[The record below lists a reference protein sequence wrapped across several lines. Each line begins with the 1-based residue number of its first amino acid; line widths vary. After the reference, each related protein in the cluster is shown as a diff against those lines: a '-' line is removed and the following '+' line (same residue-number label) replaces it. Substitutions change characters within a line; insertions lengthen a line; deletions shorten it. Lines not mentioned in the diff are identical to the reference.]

1 MAYHEGSQ
9 VQRHAFPAEGE
20 DMDLDSGDEDMEEP
34 WEDEWRF
41 EDDSRLIRVHR
52 VLRRKLIRGRRR
64 TRMLL
69 QDGTRREHEDDW
81 RQASWHHRRIDM
93 DFLWTGETEF
103 LVEQGGGP
111 AQEAPPSQQAQES
124 RDDRVHL
131 DISAM
136 PYDSAVYE
144 DEAQGYSP
152 SLPVGSPSSAD
163 PFPEL
168 FDDYP
173 GQEATAQET
182 PPEPQQAQ
190 ESRDDRVFRRRR
202 QRTRQLQRGFWTEV
216 EHEDT
221 KALLNGTVITFSRAR
236 LQPGSRSTS
245 TPTWEQPGKHRKLE
259 KPTSPWYWLQRKRD
273 ASIKKPQPHAG
284 PHDVP
289 LRRSYLLLEDGTCLN
304 TGCEMWTNLSPAA
317 QVRPLVAQGRRIY
330 VALFGKPPGDGG
342 DETPRGPEAGGRE
355 AERKRQWDNLPR
367 ELKLAIQRACR
378 LFQCPECLRLKAP
391 KKQRPSKL
399 PIADE
404 FNVAIGIDV
413 FQEKDSQ
420 GDQWSF
426 LNVLCQG
433 TTFQVVAVLPD
444 THANPTAAV
453 VLETF
458 LTQWVNWAGYPER
471 GVMTDRAKYFM
482 AEFAEDIADSG
493 CYLDSAAKASPWQ
506 LGQIERHGDTWKNAF
521 RKLVW
526 AQQVAGREE
535 VQLATAATTQAKND
549 LSRKSGFSPGQWVLG
564 RSIRLPAN
572 LADDG
577 EVARIGAQ
585 AMAETP
591 NTKFYRKSQLR
602 FSAREVFVKASS
614 DASLR
619 RAELRKVRPSRGPF
633 NVGDYVFY
641 YDASSKEPGPNCW
654 RGVGRIVGK
663 EGGTR
668 YSEDE
673 VQSWTAIGNETELM
687 VKDLLFPNLGCT
699 GGFTGA
705 TTFTSRGRRM
715 ELGFPFF
722 LQGAEEEASSD
733 RGKTKLGDSR
743 AEGTTAVR
751 VRGPCRSH
759 RGRGP
764 RPGGEPGLCISIPRS
779 MTTTSPVVEDPEAE
793 AAEREAKRLRTVE
806 PGETASYAAETCCV
820 YVAYESQAY
829 LTHKARETYRKHES
843 AYLAW
848 GVSESEFL
856 FGFRRNDFEHKYQA
870 MAAGNALEEEGAIY
884 GFAEAARMFW
894 LALKEHLE
902 SDGWVES
909 RLEPALFYLR
919 EQSELVGIL
928 VTHVDDIEGGVK
940 DGWLDKA
947 FQKSSVALDF
957 ATNHFRDFIFRQE
970 RRRQLT
976 DGLTPQELETFQSV
990 SGELGWI
997 TRQLRCDLA
1006 YENGVIQRCKGDPC
1020 VADLVRLK
1028 QYVGQARRGA
1038 DFRQRYW
1045 ADVDL
1050 RNCVIVHLA
1059 DSGHANGT
1067 PAYKEETRYRSVG
1080 GYFILAANPE
1090 ILEGKTARANILAY
1104 HSSQTKRVCR
1114 NTLAAEAS
1122 HLAEA
1127 IEAGDWA
1134 IVLLEEALTWQV
1146 DLKGW
1151 PSVIEKRQR
1160 VYVTDA
1166 RSVFDY
1172 LAKESTSTSSDKRM
1186 AIEGALL
1193 RETVRKPG
1201 AHVRWIDGLQNVS
1214 NVLTKHNAEKDTLR
1228 EFLRT
1233 GMTTLVQTREN
1244 QKLKERKQAERQRRK
1259 VAKDKDGEAQADQ
1272 RRQRRQEAA
1281 AEAEN
1286 LLNDSG
1292 PEADYKEGVRFS
1304 RVQYSLSPFICV
1316 PADFSSWMQA
1326 GRSFTDYTLHASQ
1339 RRDAG
1344 FPLQVHPNGNLIA
1357 AGSTYSSL
1365 DGYTNDG
1372 LTDALLMSFDS
1383 TGSDMDRFRA
1393 LQVHPNGN
1401 LIAAGFTSSSLDGYT
1416 NAGSS
1421 DTLLMSVDSTG
1432 TWQWTVQ
1439 RGSGDDVFEALQ
1451 VHPNGN
1457 LIAAGYTSSSLDGYT
1472 NAGSSDALLMS
1483 FDSTGTWQ
1491 WTVQRGSGDDVFEAL
1506 QVHPNGN
1513 LIAAGYTSS
1522 SLDGSTNAGSSDALL
1537 MSFDGTGTW
1546 QWTVQRGPAP
1556 AGAREEPPHVQVF
1569 SENFLLHVG
1578 SAIKARIETV
1588 LEDGAAGSTCPA
1600 EVLGGPES
1608 GSDMDRFRAL
1618 QVDWNGHLIAAGYT
1632 DSSLDGN
1639 TNAGSNDA
1647 FLMSCDSTGTWQWTV
1662 QRGSGDDG
1670 FYGLQVDPNNNL
1682 IAAGFTTSSLDG
1694 YTNAG
1699 LNDVF
1704 LMSFEV
1710 TATAG
1715 AAGDWQWT
1723 AQRGSGDD
1731 WFIIPCRQAA
1741 GAARVHLQPQF
1752 PARSSSSSGSK
1763 SLGQEEAALQV
1774 HPNGN
1779 LIVAGFTESSLD
1791 GYTNAGGRDAFIMSF
1806 DSTGAWQWTVQRGSG
1821 YDRFNALQVHPNGNL
1836 IVAGSTESS
1845 LDGYTNAGSEDAL
1858 IMSFDS
1864 TGAWQWTVQRGS
1876 ESDGF
1881 NELEAG
1887 SGGSEGVDW
1896 NGNLIAAGHTSSS
1909 LDGYTNAGS
1918 NDVFLMSF
1926 NSTGAWQWT
1935 VQRGGSRVHPNG
1947 NLIVA
1952 GSTYSS
1958 LDGYTNAGGRDAFI
1972 MSFDSTGSGYDLFL
1986 ALQVDWNGNLIVA
1999 GDTSSS
2005 LDGYTNAG
2013 LYDVLLVSF
2022 NSTGAWQWTV
2032 QRGGSR
2038 VLPASLV

>member
-1 MAYHEGSQ
+1 MRTSEPDATEST
-9 VQRHAFPAEGE
+9 ALTAAGE
-20 DMDLDSGDEDMEEP
+20 DEDQDEDGNES
-34 WEDEWRF
+34 EDLGSPDEKPESDAALGILRERKKWTTQGQEVHVPKGEKVGVKVDDHEW
-41 EDDSRLIRVHR
+41 VT
-52 VLRRKLIRGRRR
+52 VKLI
-64 TRMLL
+64 
-69 QDGTRREHEDDW
+69 
-81 RQASWHHRRIDM
+81 
-93 DFLWTGETEF
+93 
-103 LVEQGGGP
+103 
-111 AQEAPPSQQAQES
+111 
-124 RDDRVHL
+124 
-131 DISAM
+131 
-136 PYDSAVYE
+136 
-144 DEAQGYSP
+144 
-152 SLPVGSPSSAD
+152 
-163 PFPEL
+163 
-168 FDDYP
+168 
-173 GQEATAQET
+173 
-182 PPEPQQAQ
+182 PQ
-190 ESRDDRVFRRRR
+190 
-202 QRTRQLQRGFWTEV
+202 L
-216 EHEDT
+216 
-221 KALLNGTVITFSRAR
+221 
-236 LQPGSRSTS
+236 
-245 TPTWEQPGKHRKLE
+245 
-259 KPTSPWYWLQRKRD
+259 
-273 ASIKKPQPHAG
+273 
-284 PHDVP
+284 
-289 LRRSYLLLEDGTCLN
+289 
-304 TGCEMWTNLSPAA
+304 
-317 QVRPLVAQGRRIY
+317 
-330 VALFGKPPGDGG
+330 
-342 DETPRGPEAGGRE
+342 GPEVQHE
-355 AERKRQWDNLPR
+355 IAEMTNAK
-367 ELKLAIQRACR
+367 LK
-378 LFQCPECLRLKAP
+378 EMKN
-391 KKQRPSKL
+391 KKNST
-399 PIADE
+399 AE
-404 FNVAIGIDV
+404 
-413 FQEKDSQ
+413 
-420 GDQWSF
+420 
-426 LNVLCQG
+426 
-433 TTFQVVAVLPD
+433 
-444 THANPTAAV
+444 PTAA
-453 VLETF
+453 LPDKE
-458 LTQWVNWAGYPER
+458 LTDDADDDDNENN
-471 GVMTDRAKYFM
+471 
-482 AEFAEDIADSG
+482 ESEDGEAFQEDALVAD
-493 CYLDSAAKASPWQ
+493 W
-506 LGQIERHGDTWKNAF
+506 
-521 RKLVW
+521 
-526 AQQVAGREE
+526 REE

-705 TTFTSRGRRM
+705 TTFTSRG
-715 ELGFPFF
+715 
-722 LQGAEEEASSD
+722 AEEEASSD

-870 MAAGNALEEEGAIY
+870 MAAGNALEEDLFTGPEGSDQKEWTAWKAKEAVEFLSLAESAQVRREKADLIVPTRWVRTNKTEGLEGKEFQAKSRLVVYYRRDAPTASATAESICLAICAFLGFTLLAKDVKNAYFSGQPPRGGLPGLKPGQLLRARKAIY

-957 ATNHFRDFIFRQE
+957 ATNHYFRDFIFRQE

-1006 YENGVIQRCKGDPC
+1006 YENGVVQRCKGDPC

-1080 GYFILAANPE
+1080 GYFTLAANPE

-1259 VAKDKDGEAQADQ
+1259 VAKDKDREAQADQ

-1357 AGSTYSSL
+1357 AGGTSSSL
-1365 DGYTNDG
+1365 DGYTHAG
-1372 LTDALLMSFDS
+1372 SEDALIMSFDS
-1383 TGSDMDRFRA
+1383 TGAWQWTVQRGSDMDRFRA

-1439 RGSGDDVFEALQ
+1439 RGSLDDVFEALQ

-1472 NAGSSDALLMS
+1472 NAGSSDAFLMS

-1491 WTVQRGSGDDVFEAL
+1491 WTVQRG
-1506 QVHPNGN
+1506 
-1513 LIAAGYTSS
+1513 
-1522 SLDGSTNAGSSDALL
+1522 
-1537 MSFDGTGTW
+1537 
-1546 QWTVQRGPAP
+1546 
-1556 AGAREEPPHVQVF
+1556 
-1569 SENFLLHVG
+1569 
-1578 SAIKARIETV
+1578 
-1588 LEDGAAGSTCPA
+1588 
-1600 EVLGGPES
+1600 
-1608 GSDMDRFRAL
+1608 
-1618 QVDWNGHLIAAGYT
+1618 
-1632 DSSLDGN
+1632 
-1639 TNAGSNDA
+1639 
-1647 FLMSCDSTGTWQWTV
+1647 
-1662 QRGSGDDG
+1662 GSGGDY
-1670 FYGLQVDPNNNL
+1670 FTALQVDPNNNL

-1699 LNDVF
+1699 SNDVF
-1704 LMSFEV
+1704 LMSFEACEVV
-1710 TATAG
+1710 TASQCTL
-1715 AAGDWQWT
+1715 
-1723 AQRGSGDD
+1723 S
-1731 WFIIPCRQAA
+1731 C
-1741 GAARVHLQPQF
+1741 
-1752 PARSSSSSGSK
+1752 
-1763 SLGQEEAALQV
+1763 
-1774 HPNGN
+1774 
-1779 LIVAGFTESSLD
+1779 
-1791 GYTNAGGRDAFIMSF
+1791 
-1806 DSTGAWQWTVQRGSG
+1806 STGAVFGHLGS
-1821 YDRFNALQVHPNGNL
+1821 VE
-1836 IVAGSTESS
+1836 VGS
-1845 LDGYTNAGSEDAL
+1845 A
-1858 IMSFDS
+1858 
-1864 TGAWQWTVQRGS
+1864 
-1876 ESDGF
+1876 
-1881 NELEAG
+1881 
-1887 SGGSEGVDW
+1887 
-1896 NGNLIAAGHTSSS
+1896 
-1909 LDGYTNAGS
+1909 
-1918 NDVFLMSF
+1918 
-1926 NSTGAWQWT
+1926 
-1935 VQRGGSRVHPNG
+1935 
-1947 NLIVA
+1947 
-1952 GSTYSS
+1952 
-1958 LDGYTNAGGRDAFI
+1958 
-1972 MSFDSTGSGYDLFL
+1972 
-1986 ALQVDWNGNLIVA
+1986 
-1999 GDTSSS
+1999 
-2005 LDGYTNAG
+2005 
-2013 LYDVLLVSF
+2013 
-2022 NSTGAWQWTV
+2022 
-2032 QRGGSR
+2032 R
-2038 VLPASLV
+2038 VLVG